1 MRATTA
7 AWGHCSTTRRSPVAA
22 SHTLTLPSPAAAAT
36 SASSLDHAMQHAAAL
51 VWPASAATAAP
62 DDVLHRRTLP
72 SAHAAATT
80 AELGLKCTLV
90 RGEVVP
96 VRQAM
101 AVCV

>member
-1 MRATTA
+1 
-7 AWGHCSTTRRSPVAA
+7 
-22 SHTLTLPSPAAAAT
+22 
-36 SASSLDHAMQHAAAL
+36 MQHAAAL
-51 VWPASAATAAP
+51 VWPASEETAAP

-96 VRQAM
+96 ERQAM
-101 AVCV
+101 AVCMCTSHRRSEWSREAETKYFPLKSNATDVTVSV

>member
-1 MRATTA
+1 M
-7 AWGHCSTTRRSPVAA
+7 
-22 SHTLTLPSPAAAAT
+22 
-36 SASSLDHAMQHAAAL
+36 
-51 VWPASAATAAP
+51 AAP

-80 AELGLKCTLV
+80 AELGLKWTLV

-101 AVCV
+101 AVCVCTSHRRSEWSFEAAEV